1 LLAYAS
7 SVQEYFD
14 EQNERISISKNELDD
29 TQIAIEAAHT
39 ICHENKAS
47 SDILADLNDLFK
59 CML

>member
-1 LLAYAS
+1 MLNK
-7 SVQEYFD
+7 SVQEYFN
-14 EQNERISISKNELDD
+14 EQNERISINKSELEE
-29 TQIAIEAAHT
+29 TQLAIETVHN